1 MNNLQQLHDDK
12 LHIISWINNLQDTAV
27 VDKLKLLMLTSH
39 QEYSI
44 VDEQK
49 NAIDEALLS
58 VKEKGVF
65 SHASVLEETQKRYP
79 HLYNQKK

>member
-49 NAIDEALLS
+49 KCN
-58 VKEKGVF
+58 
-65 SHASVLEETQKRYP
+65 
-79 HLYNQKK
+79 